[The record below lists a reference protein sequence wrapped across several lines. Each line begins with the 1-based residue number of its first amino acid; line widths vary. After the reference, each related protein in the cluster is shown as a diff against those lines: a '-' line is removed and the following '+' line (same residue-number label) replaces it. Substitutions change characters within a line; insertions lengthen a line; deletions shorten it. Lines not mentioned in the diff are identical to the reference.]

1 MEDGQFHTS
10 FSKETWATFKAH
22 LRPGPIQML
31 NLIRLRA
38 RAEYPDGRAST
49 GAEAYRIYSDL
60 SAPVFQALDGKI
72 IWRGGHELTM
82 VGPQSET
89 WDIAFIAEYPSVQ
102 VFLDMMRNET
112 YRDAMKHR
120 QAGVLDSRLVRFAS
134 RENGLSFAD

>member
-10 FSKETWATFKAH
+10 FSKKTWESFKA
-22 LRPGPIQML
+22 LERSGPIQML

-38 RAEYPDGRAST
+38 LAEYPDERGST
-49 GAEAYRIYSDL
+49 GLEAYKAYSDL
-60 SAPVFQALDGKI
+60 SAPVFQALGGKI

-112 YRDAMKHR
+112 YRDAMRHR

-134 RENGLSFAD
+134 QNSGLSFAG